1 MSKVRAKAEI
11 KTSSTA
17 EYFAKNL
24 QQVGFSSP
32 TKAVLTTL
40 KEAFDNSLDACEEH
54 GIPPTIRIVIER
66 TGKGSTKNT
75 DQILVRVEDNGP
87 GIAFKDLPKVFGEYL
102 ASSKFGRGR
111 CTRGQQ
117 GIGISAATTW
127 AMQTSAQGVYVVT
140 KQKGQ
145 KKAVRAR
152 IEIDLKNNRGV
163 LKDKEDIDWDR
174 PHGTLVEFLID
185 GRVQLNGEAGL
196 QAFLRSNV
204 LVNPHLEIHY
214 KLLDEEEVHIERVS
228 TKVPHIPEATSP
240 HPHTMKLGEF
250 LAHAKLFGTIPVRD
264 WLQNAFSRITDPVFQ
279 DLIANHQIPKK
290 MFDRLVPDLKEDEFK
305 QLFSAIQEAQLLPP
319 STGSV
324 LAIGEAG
331 LAKSILRLGDID
343 YFSVVTRRPAICD
356 FKPIQVEV
364 ALARLSSSGQRSG
377 EDEEDES
384 VQVLRFANRVP
395 LQFDKAGCAIV
406 KAITTVNW
414 KVYGLKQ
421 ARGQIPSGP
430 YIIAVSVVSPFIK
443 FKNASKET
451 IDASDELV
459 EEIRRALMQA
469 GQRLS
474 RHLRREHKEAMLESK
489 MQHIEQFAPILVDG
503 LVRLT
508 ESNDSRKAA
517 AHEGLLK
524 ILGRDTQVAER
535 ELEEADR
542 RLEKHL
548 ASKRKRL
555 GAAYDLI
562 MAREQE
568 DQDHDEEIEEDDD
581 EAVVRKSKENKKG
594 ERAVAET
601 VIESRRGSTVK
612 RAATGDDSGEILA
625 GAKAGK
631 RGKKAVASDVEV
643 PTGAKGKKGQAATSN
658 IRGSG
663 GTKSEASPTSKS
675 KVTAAKTGKKMPAPS
690 RVDVTKG
697 AKATKGKAAS
707 GESSPSD
714 AKDKTKAS
722 AKGKN
727 DAGKATPASSAKGK
741 AAGDKTAKTEPSA
754 GASKGTTKTSPA
766 AAKKKVA
773 KAPAAAKAARQTK
786 SKPAK
791 SAGKAKTK

>member
-1 MSKVRAKAEI
+1 MSSKIRTKAEL

-40 KEAFDNSLDACEEH
+40 KEAFDNSIDACEEH
-54 GIPPTIRIVIER
+54 GILPSIHIVVER

-75 DQILVRVEDNGP
+75 DQVLVRVEDNGP
-87 GIAFKDLPKVFGEYL
+87 GIPAKELPMVFGEYL

-127 AMQTSAQGVYVVT
+127 AMQTSAQGVLVKT
-140 KQKGQ
+140 KTKGQ
-145 KKAVRAR
+145 KKAVQCRV
-152 IEIDLKNNRGV
+152 EIDLKNNKGIIR
-163 LKDKEDIDWDR
+163 DKEELDWNA
-174 PHGTLVEFLID
+174 PHGTIVEFLFD

-204 LVNPHLEIHY
+204 LVNPHLELHY

-228 TKVPHIPEATSP
+228 DKIPNIPDATSP

-250 LAHAKLFGTIPVRD
+250 LGHAKLFGNISVKE
-264 WLQNAFSRITDPVFQ
+264 WLLKAFSRVSEQVMQ
-279 DLIANHQIPKK
+279 DLVANQAVPKK
-290 MFDRLVPDLKEDEFK
+290 LFERPVNDLKEDEFK
-305 QLFSAIQEAQLLPP
+305 HLFTSIQEAPLMAP
-319 STGSV
+319 STTSV

-364 ALARLSSSGQRSG
+364 AIARLSSRNG
-377 EDEEDES
+377 ESIPHEEDES
-384 VQVLRFANRVP
+384 VQVIRFANRVP
-395 LQFDKAGCAIV
+395 LQFDKASCAIF

-421 ARGQIPSGP
+421 ARNSVPSGP
-430 YIIAVSVVSPFIK
+430 YIVAVSVVSPFIK

-474 RHLRREHKEAMLESK
+474 RHLRKEHKEALLESK

-508 ESNDSRKAA
+508 HSDDKRKAT

-524 ILGRDTQVAER
+524 ILGRDTQAAEK
-535 ELEEADR
+535 ELMEAEG

-548 ASKRKRL
+548 ASKRKTL

-562 MAREQE
+562 MARENDSLE
-568 DQDHDEEIEEDDD
+568 DEALDEDLDLDEEDDD
-581 EAVVRKSKENKKG
+581 DASPKAKSKGKGKGKGKSKAQKKGQNKKG
-594 ERAVAET
+594 SIPEDH
-601 VIESRRGSTVK
+601 VIVSDLP
-612 RAATGDDSGEILA
+612 AAKGLA
-625 GAKAGK
+625 KKGKSAPLKVEKAAAQDKPAKGGKAGK
-631 RGKKAVASDVEV
+631 AAPVAPIEK
-643 PTGAKGKKGQAATSN
+643 AKGKPKAAVKSKDKGKGKGKDKAKKPAT
-658 IRGSG
+658 
-663 GTKSEASPTSKS
+663 GTK
-675 KVTAAKTGKKMPAPS
+675 AAPATP
-690 RVDVTKG
+690 V
-697 AKATKGKAAS
+697 
-707 GESSPSD
+707 
-714 AKDKTKAS
+714 KAS
-722 AKGKN
+722 A
-727 DAGKATPASSAKGK
+727 ATA
-741 AAGDKTAKTEPSA
+741 
-754 GASKGTTKTSPA
+754 
-766 AAKKKVA
+766 
-773 KAPAAAKAARQTK
+773 K

-791 SAGKAKTK
+791 KSSAKATQAPVKKPAQAVKKEPAKAKAAKKTSKKTKGKK